1 MRSLKIAIATGGR
14 FHVLDLARELGALGH
29 DVRFYSYVPR
39 KRAIKFGL
47 PAQSHVAL
55 LPLMFPFLGWEWLR
69 PKLFPAVDENLMV
82 WALNRAVIARLAPCE
97 VFICMSGLFLEAAV
111 YAKRKYGARVFLERG
126 SQHILSQKEILEIIP
141 GAQLPSDFMIHRE
154 LAGYE
159 LADRI
164 VVPSNHVVESF
175 ARQSAAA
182 AKLFKNP
189 YGANL
194 EQFPQQRVVPSD
206 RKTVLFVGGWS
217 YRKGADVLVDAIR
230 RLDDV
235 RLIHVG
241 GLGDVPFP
249 EDLNFTHYDPV
260 PQWQLKEFYARAQ
273 AFVLASR
280 EEGLALVQIQALAS
294 GLPLVCTDRTGGLD
308 LAHSPALRARICVVT
323 NEDAKSLAGGIAAT
337 LEKATV
343 PPGLPLLSARDR
355 QLLSWSCYAERYSK
369 ELLNSQ

>member
-39 KRAIKFGL
+39 KRALKFGL
-47 PAQSHVAL
+47 SAQSHVAL
-55 LPLMFPFLGWEWLR
+55 LPLMVPFLGWEWLR
-69 PKLFPAVDENLMV
+69 PKLFPAVDEKLVV
-82 WALNRAVIARLAPCE
+82 WALNRAAIARLAPCE

-111 YAKRKYGARVFLERG
+111 YAKREYGARIFLERG
-126 SQHILSQKEILEIIP
+126 SQHILSQKEILEVIP
-141 GAQLPSDFMIHRE
+141 GAQLPSDFMIRRE

-164 VVPSNHVVESF
+164 GVPSSHVVESF
-175 ARQSAAA
+175 ARDSAAA

-189 YGANL
+189 YGVNL
-194 EQFPQQRVVPSD
+194 EQFPQQCVVPPGP
-206 RKTVLFVGGWS
+206 KTVLFVGGWS
-217 YRKGADVLVDAIR
+217 YRKGADVLVDAVK
-230 RLDDV
+230 RLGDV

-249 EDLNFTHYDPV
+249 EDPHFTHYDPV
-260 PQWQLKEFYARAQ
+260 PQWRLKEFYAQAH

-308 LAHSPALRARICVVT
+308 LAHSPALRARICVVA
-323 NEDAKSLAGGIAAT
+323 NGDAQALANAIAMT
-337 LEKATV
+337 LENAIV
-343 PPGLPLLSARDR
+343 VSGLPPLSARDR
-355 QLLSWSCYAERYSK
+355 EFLSWSCYAERYSE
-369 ELLNSQ
+369 ELLNTQ

>member
-14 FHVLDLARELGALGH
+14 FHVLDLARELDALGH
-29 DVRFYSYVPR
+29 EVRFYSYVPR
-39 KRAIKFGL
+39 KRALKFGL
-47 PAQSHVAL
+47 PARTHVAL

-69 PKLFPAVDENLMV
+69 PKLFPAVDEKLMA

-126 SQHILSQKEILEIIP
+126 SQHILSQKEILEAIP
-141 GAQLPSDFMIHRE
+141 GAQLPSDFMIQRE

-164 VVPSNHVVESF
+164 IVPSNHVVESF
-175 ARQSAAA
+175 ARQSAAV

-189 YGANL
+189 YGVNL
-194 EQFPQQRVVPSD
+194 EQFPQQCVVPPGP
-206 RKTVLFVGGWS
+206 KTVLFVGGWS

-230 RLDDV
+230 RLGDV

-249 EDLNFTHYDPV
+249 EDLRFTHYDPV
-260 PQWQLKEFYARAQ
+260 PQWRLKEFYGRAQ

-323 NEDAKSLAGGIAAT
+323 NEDAKALAGGIAAT
-337 LEKATV
+337 LEKAILL
-343 PPGLPLLSARDR
+343 PGLPRLSARDR
-355 QLLSWSCYAERYSK
+355 QLLSWRCYAERYSE
-369 ELLNSQ
+369 ELLNTQ

>member
-39 KRAIKFGL
+39 KRALKFGL
-47 PAQSHVAL
+47 LAQSHVAL

-69 PKLFPAVDENLMV
+69 PKLFPAVDEKIMV

-126 SQHILSQKEILEIIP
+126 SQHILSQKEILEVIP
-141 GAQLPSDFMIHRE
+141 GAQLPSDFMIRRE

-164 VVPSNHVVESF
+164 GVPSSHVVESF
-175 ARQSAAA
+175 ARDSAAA

-189 YGANL
+189 YGVNL
-194 EQFPQQRVVPSD
+194 EQFPQQCVVPPGP
-206 RKTVLFVGGWS
+206 KTVLFVGGWS

-230 RLDDV
+230 RLGDV

-249 EDLNFTHYDPV
+249 EDPQFAHYDPI
-260 PQWQLKEFYARAQ
+260 PQWRLKEFYARAQ

-323 NEDAKSLAGGIAAT
+323 NEDAKSLASGIAAT

-343 PPGLPLLSARDR
+343 PPGLPLLSERDR